1 MLPVRH
7 LLSMFALAGAASAQ
21 APAPTKSPRPPLE
34 SMPVKAAPAPLAK
47 VTATETGLPTRPTHQ
62 IPTQQGPT
70 KGELRAGGRVMTMP
84 TQVVHDLAADGTL
97 WAHGTNWKGHFDDNS
112 FTFIPFLGSEAP
124 HNYPV
129 TLRLAAVQSGAENLL
144 VQAAPPVRMGQQ
156 VRAERGSCT
165 EQFDLQPTTVEQ
177 SWVFTTL
184 PNRGALRLSIDV
196 TTELRGEDLGADLTF
211 EGPHG
216 GIRYDRAVAIDAR
229 GDRCELELDL
239 RGNRI
244 ELVVPAAFVATAQL
258 PLVVD
263 PFASTTPISFTGA
276 YQGNSDLA
284 FDYSTQE
291 FLIVW
296 QNAFSAT
303 DHDVWAQRLDLQQT
317 VVGAPFTIDL
327 TSVSWTKPKVAN
339 NGVAD
344 NFLVV
349 AECSNAFASPRWI
362 GGRLY
367 GPLTGS
373 GAQFDVE
380 RPGTTSSFL
389 GDATNPC
396 VGGDPLELG
405 PTYFTV
411 VWEREF
417 NTSDHDVLMRQVT
430 DAGTLR
436 GAAPTVIDLSS
447 GYESLPSIS
456 KSNGYSYSNNFASQY
471 WTVVYQ
477 RTFGPGDED
486 IRGCQ
491 ITWDGQFVQNVAN
504 FAISS
509 ASADERTPVVSSP
522 TDEIGGTRFH
532 LIAFSRLGAGIDT
545 DIVTAVWDG
554 NLGWRTQASLQTLE
568 ASGAP
573 QAWPQGSPA
582 VDCDGTRF
590 AVGYSEIYA
599 GSGSDFDVRV
609 STVAFE
615 PVTNALAVHEA
626 RSPLAVSGNYEGEVA
641 IASAWSGGGG
651 SMHYGI
657 CYQDFVLPTTYGIHA
672 TVYRGH
678 SNGPQPTTR
687 ATGCGTLGIQ
697 MYDVPALGRGISFD
711 QTDSGPFTG
720 FVFGFPTSIPIG
732 ICPGCVLG
740 VDGSTVM
747 NPFGVVMPYSPTFV
761 GVQFSCQAWSFYSG
775 TCLGAIAL
783 SDTIDFTVL

>member
-7 LLSMFALAGAASAQ
+7 LLPMFALAGAALAQ
-21 APAPTKSPRPPLE
+21 APTTPKHPRPPVE
-34 SMPVKAAPAPLAK
+34 SLPVKVAPAPLAK
-47 VTATETGLPTRPTHQ
+47 GAASPAGLPTMPV
-62 IPTQQGPT
+62 QQSPA
-70 KGELRAGGRVMTMP
+70 KGELRRDGRRMAMP
-84 TQVVHDLAADGTL
+84 EQVVHDVAADGTL
-97 WAHGTNWKGHFDDNS
+97 WAHGTTWKGHFDDHS

-124 HNYPV
+124 RNYPL
-129 TLRLAAVQSGAENLL
+129 TLRLAAVQSGAEHLR
-144 VQAAPPVRMGQQ
+144 VQATPPMRTGQQ
-156 VRAERGSCT
+156 IRADRGACI
-165 EQFDLQPTTVEQ
+165 EQFDLQPAAVEQ

-184 PNRGALRLSIDV
+184 PTRGDLRLSLDA
-196 TTELRGEDLGADLTF
+196 TTELRGEDLGAGLAF
-211 EGPHG
+211 HGPHG
-216 GIRYDRAVAIDAR
+216 GIRYDRAIAIDAR
-229 GDRCELELDL
+229 GARCELELDL
-239 RGNRI
+239 RENRI
-244 ELVVPAAFVATAQL
+244 ELVVPAAFVATAHL

-263 PFASTTPISFTGA
+263 PFATTTAISFTGA

-303 DHDVWAQRLDLQQT
+303 DHDLWAQRLDLQQT
-317 VVGAPFTIDL
+317 VIGVPFTLDF

-367 GPLTGS
+367 GSLVGA

-380 RPGTTSSFL
+380 RPGTTSSLL
-389 GDATNPC
+389 GDATNPS

-417 NTSDHDVLMRQVT
+417 SSSDHDVLMRQVT
-430 DAGTLR
+430 DSGALR
-436 GAAPTVIDLSS
+436 GTAPTVIDLSS

-456 KSNGYSYSNNFASQY
+456 RSNGYSYSNNFASQY

-486 IRGCQ
+486 IRGCE
-491 ITWDGQFVQNVAN
+491 ITWDGQFVQNVPN
-504 FAISS
+504 FTVSS
-509 ASADERTPVVSSP
+509 ASADERTPTVSSP
-522 TDEIGGTRFH
+522 TDEIGGTRYH
-532 LIAFSRLGAGIDT
+532 LIAFTRLGAGNDW
-545 DIVTAVWDG
+545 DIVTAAWDG
-554 NLGWRTQASLQTLE
+554 NLGWRAEASLQTLE

-573 QAWPQGSPA
+573 QAWPQVAPA

-590 AVGYSEIYA
+590 AVGYSEVFGGA
-599 GSGSDFDVRV
+599 GSDFDVRV
-609 STVAFE
+609 STVAFD
-615 PVTNALAVHEA
+615 PATNVLSVHEA

-657 CYQDFVLPTTYGIHA
+657 CYQDFVAPTTHGIHA

-678 SNGPQPTTR
+678 TNGAPSTTR
-687 ATGCGTLGIQ
+687 ATGCGSLGIQ

-720 FVFGFPTSIPIG
+720 FVFGFPTSVPIG

-747 NPFGVVMPYSPTFV
+747 NPFGVVMPYSPSFV